1 MISHDNATYCSYI
14 ACTTHNWK
22 EETTISYLPMSHVA
36 AHIIDNYL
44 APFSGGTS
52 YFADKDCM
60 KGTLVSTIYYLSV
73 KLLHFV
79 WFPLRRKIYK
89 GFYFSIFPF
98 RLKI

>member
-60 KGTLVSTIYYLSV
+60 KGTLVSTIYYFEC
-73 KLLHFV
+73 KTT
-79 WFPLRRKIYK
+79 
-89 GFYFSIFPF
+89 PF
-98 RLKI
+98 QLVPSPA

>member
-60 KGTLVSTIYYLSV
+60 KGTLVSTIQ
-73 KLLHFV
+73 
-79 WFPLRRKIYK
+79 
-89 GFYFSIFPF
+89 IFECKTTPF
-98 RLKI
+98 QLVPSLV